1 MLGQNFL
8 FYFSLLEP
16 SLGEKFLQAV
26 TMKEKAFRHPR
37 HNIGTSRPPRKRYS
51 DLGGGLRGKVP
62 FALIKF
68 KGPLIGT
75 KITATNAKHYIHR
88 LEECF
93 ISFINPSLFRLF
105 FRIIWDKEQ
114 ISKINMMNL

>member
-1 MLGQNFL
+1 MLGQNLL
-8 FYFSLLEP
+8 FNFSLLEP

-26 TMKEKAFRHPR
+26 TMKEKDFRHPR

-75 KITATNAKHYIHR
+75 KITATNAKPYIHR

-93 ISFINPSLFRLF
+93 ISFKPITFSFIF
-105 FRIIWDKEQ
+105 
-114 ISKINMMNL
+114 SYHMG